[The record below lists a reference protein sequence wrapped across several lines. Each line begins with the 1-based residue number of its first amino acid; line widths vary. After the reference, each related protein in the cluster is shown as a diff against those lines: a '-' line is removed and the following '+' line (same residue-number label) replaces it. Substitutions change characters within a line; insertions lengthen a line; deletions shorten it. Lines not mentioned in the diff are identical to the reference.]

1 MLWQAGAAMAGFD
14 PVPASDREITQ
25 AILHDERSALLRS
38 VQNGA
43 RRVDTAG
50 GSVRHAYQDDHP
62 QLGKIARTR
71 TEALNARQEIWRNS
85 GRPEDGME
93 TGRAAWR
100 GRVCPY
106 VSISVA
112 AVALKN
118 KPRPYMNRKSKIEQ
132 K

>member
-1 MLWQAGAAMAGFD
+1 MAGFD

-38 VQNGA
+38 VQNGD

-71 TEALNARQEIWRNS
+71 TEALIARHENWRNS
-85 GRPEDGME
+85 GSPEVAMVDMTGYALWLQDDQL
-93 TGRAAWR
+93 GRASRRKR
-100 GRVCPY
+100 GG
-106 VSISVA
+106 
-112 AVALKN
+112 K
-118 KPRPYMNRKSKIEQ
+118 
-132 K
+132 